1 MPGHKLQPRVL
12 SFLVYTLIYAVL
24 AEDAEALLVP
34 VPLNLSTHSG
44 CFDSLAIF
52 LTVSPMAKNKANG
65 DLVDRLIEI
74 NWNNAHPEPGDWIAL
89 FDHRPEEGL
98 EDPLETVNVTFIR
111 GYVKTD
117 RRLDRL
123 PIMTDESRC
132 LGYWIAYIRDEDI
145 IQKNCIST
153 FPRWMHELRDVIGD
167 APLHSAT
174 LPGTHN
180 SGSWKEYTSS
190 SSLDVFQRYL
200 INQDESVY
208 RQLALGIRYLDV
220 RVGYYPASPD
230 KFWINHNF
238 YRIHPLSDLLR
249 DVKRFVEETHEI
261 VILDFHRFPVGFATG
276 DRHSKLAEFL
286 NAEIGEYATP
296 SSLWPNA
303 TPNEIWATGKPIIL
317 SYSDPETA
325 QQYRFLWPPLPQEWG
340 DKRTLPD
347 LKGFLRTAL
356 QRRGGGNQLWAAM
369 AEFTPK
375 PLDIVLRPTQGLRNM
390 AQTVNIPMTFWYQDK
405 AWYTRSNIIATDFFL
420 GNNIIQTSIIANYK
434 GYNCSLSRKVG

>member
-1 MPGHKLQPRVL
+1 
-12 SFLVYTLIYAVL
+12 
-24 AEDAEALLVP
+24 
-34 VPLNLSTHSG
+34 
-44 CFDSLAIF
+44 CFDTLTIF

-74 NWNNAHPEPGDWIAL
+74 NWNNADPEPGDWIAL

-98 EDPLETVNVTFIR
+98 DDPLETINVTFMDIPTQFLPCHFL
-111 GYVKTD
+111 GYLKTD
-117 RRLDRL
+117 YRLDRL

-132 LGYWIAYIRDEDI
+132 LGYWIAYIREEAI
-145 IQKNCIST
+145 LMKNCIST
-153 FPRWMHELRDVIGD
+153 FPRWMHELRHDNHPV
-167 APLHSAT
+167 LHAHYDS
-174 LPGTHN
+174 
-180 SGSWKEYTSS
+180 
-190 SSLDVFQRYL
+190 F
-200 INQDESVY
+200 QDESVY
-208 RQLALGIRYLDV
+208 RQLAHGIRYLDV

-238 YRIHPLSDLLR
+238 YRIHPLADLLR
-249 DVKRFVEETHEI
+249 DVKRFVDETHEI

-286 NAEIGEYATP
+286 NSEIGEYATP

-340 DKRTLPD
+340 DKRTLPE

-405 AWYTRSNIIATDFFL
+405 SWYTRSNIIATDFFL

-434 GYNCSLSRKVG
+434 GYNCSR